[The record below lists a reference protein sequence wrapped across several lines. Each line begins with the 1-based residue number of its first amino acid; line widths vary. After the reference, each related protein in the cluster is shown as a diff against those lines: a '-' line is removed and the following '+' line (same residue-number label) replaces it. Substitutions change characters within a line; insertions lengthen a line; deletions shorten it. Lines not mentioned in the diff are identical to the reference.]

1 MRFQT
6 ATDPLGRA
14 GARPLTAQPLYGQ
27 VRQALLE
34 HIRNGAWM
42 VGDSLPNETF
52 LAQRFGVSVGT
63 IRKAIE
69 GLESSGLVKRIQG
82 RGTYVAGIGSHVLKE
97 KFTRLRAKN
106 GLALVFGYELLAVE
120 QKVASHEIMQA
131 FGAHSDADADAEFIQ
146 VRQLIIVDGAVAGLE
161 VSYLKP
167 ERLPKFK
174 SQMNFGQDL
183 YPLLADYGLIA
194 IRADDVLSVR
204 AANPVVASTL
214 VVAPGEPIMQ
224 VQRMTYGID
233 KALIEYRLS
242 TYRADI
248 VSYSAD
254 IC

>member
-6 ATDPLGRA
+6 ATDPLARA
-14 GARPLTAQPLYGQ
+14 GARPLTPQPLYGQ

-34 HIRNGAWM
+34 HIRNGEWM

-106 GLALVFGYELLAVE
+106 GLALAFGYELVAVE
-120 QKVASHEIMQA
+120 HKAASDEIVQA
-131 FGAHSDADADAEFIQ
+131 FGARADAEFIQ
-146 VRQLIIVDGAVAGLE
+146 VRQLIIVDGGVAGLE
-161 VSYLKP
+161 VSHLKP

-183 YPLLADYGLIA
+183 YPLLTDYGLIA
-194 IRADDVLSVR
+194 IRADDILSVDG
-204 AANPVVASTL
+204 ASPVVASILAMTS
-214 VVAPGEPIMQ
+214 GEPIMQ

-233 KALIEYRLS
+233 KALIEYRRS
-242 TYRADI
+242 TYRADK